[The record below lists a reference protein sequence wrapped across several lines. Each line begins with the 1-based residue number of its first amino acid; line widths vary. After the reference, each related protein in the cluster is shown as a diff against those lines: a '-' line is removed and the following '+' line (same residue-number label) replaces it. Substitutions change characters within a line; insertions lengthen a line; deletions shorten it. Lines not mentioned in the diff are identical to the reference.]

1 MCNADFL
8 GRRSEAR
15 SLGWAVAAVRASL
28 LVESRITWHDV
39 GLWRRIDEVEQDLVG
54 NADRDVHGG

>member
-15 SLGWAVAAVRASL
+15 SLGWAVVAVRASL
-28 LVESRITWHDV
+28 LEESRITWHDV
-39 GLWRRIDEVEQDLVG
+39 GLRRRIDEVEQDLVG
-54 NADRDVHGG
+54 NADRDVHGW